1 MGWSRILTARAGRIG
16 AKARRVSGGCL
27 LRQSVDNGRVFD
39 TAISMSMDA
48 LPGVCAG
55 SGTRPLQLC
64 DRQYGYECAA
74 NKAIEHSLGSVIA
87 AHYHRIAFGALCQ
100 RSVAVS

>member
-16 AKARRVSGGCL
+16 AEARRVSGGCL

-39 TAISMSMDA
+39 TAISMSIDA

-55 SGTRPLQLC
+55 SGTRLLQLRA
-64 DRQYGYECAA
+64 RQYGYECAA
-74 NKAIEHSLGSVIA
+74 NKAIRHSWDSGTA
-87 AHYHRIAFGALCQ
+87 AHQARIVFGALC
-100 RSVAVS
+100 